1 VIRVGHKGAAA
12 LAPENTLRSISVA
25 LELGV
30 DMVEVDVVSL
40 ADGTLVLAHSDDL
53 HEISHGA
60 ASGRVTGESL
70 AELREVAPYL
80 PTLEEALALLA
91 GSGADVQLDIKA
103 PGYERPL
110 VDAVR
115 RHELTERTLVTSCYP
130 EVLRL
135 AGELEPA
142 LRRGFTYPF
151 DRRGISGRRILRP
164 AVWAALRALRAALPR
179 RIAGLLARADASVAT
194 LQYAVVSAAVVRRC
208 HEAGAQVLAWTV
220 DDPVLYAHLAAIG
233 VDGVI
238 TNDPRIFPA
247 TFRS

>member
-1 VIRVGHKGAAA
+1 MIRIGHKGAAA
-12 LAPENTLRSISVA
+12 LAPENTLRSISRA

-30 DMVEVDVVSL
+30 DMVEVDVLSL

-53 HEISHGA
+53 LEISHGTA
-60 ASGRVTGESL
+60 RGRVTEESL
-70 AELREVAPYL
+70 AELREVAPEL
-80 PTLEEALALLA
+80 PTLDEALALLA
-91 GSGADVQLDIKA
+91 GSGAGVQLDVKA

-110 VDAVR
+110 IEAVQR
-115 RHELTERTLVTSCYP
+115 YGLAERTLVSSCYP
-130 EVLRL
+130 EVLLL

-142 LRRGFTYPF
+142 LRRGLTYPF
-151 DRRGISGRRILRP
+151 DRRGVSGRRFMRP
-164 AVWAALRALRAALPR
+164 AVRVALRGLRAALPR

-194 LQYAVVSAAVVRRC
+194 LQYTVVSAAVVRRC

-220 DDPVLYAHLAAIG
+220 DDPVLYARLADLG

-247 TFRS
+247 TFQS